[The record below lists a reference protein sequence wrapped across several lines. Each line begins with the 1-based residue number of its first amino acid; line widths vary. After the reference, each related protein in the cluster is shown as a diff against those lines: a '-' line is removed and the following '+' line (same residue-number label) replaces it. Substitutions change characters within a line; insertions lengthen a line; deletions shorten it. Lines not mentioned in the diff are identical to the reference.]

1 MNINHRLLNLYHL
14 FALVHSTVF
23 KQKDDEIDQ
32 TDLEMEKKAEI
43 YFRFPFENLNM
54 SKEDYG
60 IIVTDLPQLTIG
72 TNTHFEADGDNNFKV
87 IPHESKPFNNDLLQ
101 KIAKEKHQSSPNEN
115 FPVKKMQYYKND
127 EMRFNESKTSWMS
140 DATG

>member
-43 YFRFPFENLNM
+43 YFHFPFENLNM
-54 SKEDYG
+54 SKEDYEN
-60 IIVTDLPQLTIG
+60 IVTDLPQLSIG
-72 TNTHFEADGDNNFKV
+72 TNTHFEADDDKNFKV
-87 IPHESKPFNNDLLQ
+87 IPNDSKPFNNDLLQ
-101 KIAKEKHQSSPNEN
+101 NIAKETH
-115 FPVKKMQYYKND
+115 
-127 EMRFNESKTSWMS
+127 
-140 DATG
+140 